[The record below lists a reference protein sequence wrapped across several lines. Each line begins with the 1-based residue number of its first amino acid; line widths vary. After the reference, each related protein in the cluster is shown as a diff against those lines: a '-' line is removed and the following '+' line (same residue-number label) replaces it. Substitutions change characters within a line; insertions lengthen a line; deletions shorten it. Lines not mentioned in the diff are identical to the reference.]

1 MKRTLLILCALLAMA
16 YSAGTQAQNVWDGT
30 VAGSFAGGSG
40 TAEDPYLIADGAQLK
55 RFAAIVNGTDG
66 MTQNTAA
73 KGKLTADILLN
84 DTTNWTSWNESTAPA
99 NTWTPIGNNSQPF
112 TGTLDGDGHSVSGI
126 YINSSN
132 NCQGFFGATN
142 GATITNLHTTQGYIR
157 GNGRVGGIVGNAEG
171 GSIEDCTNGCTI
183 ASTGSSNGGIIGNG
197 MGVQITGCTNNGP
210 LVAGQYQNGGIAG
223 TVENSTIDQCVNNAD
238 ITVNDHVGGIAGYNT
253 NGTVSNCLNKGN
265 VNTSNAFYTYTAGIV
280 ANNRGTGSV
289 AKNCLNLGTISG
301 QGGIGCR
308 QNSIVCATD
317 ANGTPADN
325 CYSINTSGVSVGLAD
340 NSRDVTEEELES
352 GIIANLLQ
360 GNQEELIWGQTI
372 GADNSPVLGG
382 PEVFIYGDGTC
393 GNAPLQT
400 GEGGFYLISTAN
412 ELRLFASMVN
422 GGQTSIN
429 GKLTADILL
438 NDTTNWTSWNESTAP
453 ANTWTPIGSGA
464 NPFTGTLDG
473 DGHSVS
479 GIYINSTADYQ
490 GLVGYLGSGRTRNI
504 GVKAS
509 YIKGG
514 YYVGGV
520 CGYNYGGTVSNCYNT
535 GSVEGNSSVGGLCG
549 MNYGNVI
556 NCYNNGSVEGN
567 EIVGGLCGRNDGTV
581 TNCYNNG
588 NITGSNYVGGVCGY
602 NYGGTVTNCY
612 NTGSVEGNYSV
623 GGLCGF
629 NNGGTV
635 TNCYNTGSVTGNDYV
650 GGVCGQNT
658 MGTVTNCYNTGNV
671 TGNDYVGGLCGQ
683 NYDNVT
689 NCYYLIGTAAG
700 GINGSDAAGQAE
712 AKTAEQF
719 QSGEVAWLL
728 GEGWGQTIGT
738 DEYPVLGGEKVYQY
752 NDGTYGNTPLPMDGD
767 FYLIS
772 TADELRLFAAIVNG
786 TLTDGT
792 QQNTAANGR
801 LTADILLNDTTNW
814 TSWNETTAPANSWTP
829 IGNSWENQFTG
840 TLDGD
845 GHSVSGIYINS
856 TADDQGLVG
865 VLGEG
870 GTLQDLGVKA
880 SYIKGGYSVGGLCG
894 RNDGIVSNCYNTGNV
909 AGTER
914 VGGVCGY
921 NYYATVTNCYNTG
934 NVTGTGD
941 YVGGV
946 CGENY
951 TTVTNC
957 YNTGSVEGTN
967 RVGGVC
973 GYNYSATVTNC
984 YNTGNVTGNN
994 LVGGV
999 CGYNYSATVTNCYNN
1014 GNVAGN
1020 YNAGGVCGY
1029 NEGTVSNCYYLNTCG
1044 AAGVGTSK
1052 TADEFA
1058 SGEVAWLLQNEQ
1070 AEQVWGQNLTL
1081 APKDTYP
1088 VLGGLKVVQNGNGYV
1103 NELKQD
1109 GDFYLISTA
1118 DELRLFASMVNGG
1131 QTSINGK
1138 LTADILLND
1147 TTNWT
1152 SWNETTAP
1160 ANSWTPIGNSSQP
1173 FTGTLDGDGHS
1184 VSGIYINSTANY
1196 QGLVGYLGS
1205 GGTLQNLGVKASYIK
1220 GGYSVGGVCGR
1231 NDGTVTNCYNSGS
1244 VAGNNYVGGV
1254 CGMNGGGTVT
1264 NCYNTG
1270 SVAGNGYVGGLCGL
1284 NYGTVTNCYNS
1295 GSVAGNNYVGGVCGW
1310 NDIGSITNCY
1320 NTGSVAGN
1328 GYVGGLCGLNYG
1340 TVTNCYNTGSV
1351 EGNNSVGGLCG
1362 WNDGTVTNCYNTG
1375 SVEGNYSVGGL
1386 CGQNSATVTNCYYLT
1401 GMAAGGING
1410 SDAAGQAE
1418 AKTETEFASGEVAWL
1433 LQGEKAEQVWGQAIG
1448 TDESPVWQ
1456 TEGNKVYKLTLQ
1468 NGEEAN
1474 PLYANSGNFTLPAPA
1489 EREGYTFAGWFTAQ
1503 ADGTQVQ
1510 DDATLTADLTLY
1522 AQWTANSYTIR
1533 FVNADGT
1540 VLQSSEVEY
1549 GQTPAYNGE
1558 TPTKESTAEF
1568 DYTFAGWT
1576 PQIANVTEEAT
1587 YTATYTET
1595 RRSYTLTVA
1604 LAEGCEEMGEVS
1616 GSGSYEYGTVV
1627 TLTATA
1633 HEGYKFMQWSD
1644 GDTNATRTI
1653 IVEGDMTLTATFEAE
1668 GGSETGLE
1676 EQMADTFQVIGMERS
1691 VRIEGSEQEA
1701 CVFNTAGQLI
1711 YRGTERIIEVH
1722 AAGIYLV
1729 RIGNETKR
1737 VMVR

>member
-40 TAEDPYLIADGAQLK
+40 TAEDPYQIADGAQLAK
-55 RFAAIVNGTDG
+55 LAQDVNGGNNYAGTYFV
-66 MTQNTAA
+66 
-73 KGKLTADILLN
+73 LTADILLN

-99 NTWTPIGNNSQPF
+99 NSWTPIGSDANPF

-126 YINSSN
+126 YVNSN
-132 NCQGFFGATN
+132 EHYQGFVGYLGVN
-142 GATITNLHTTQGYIR
+142 GIIQNIGVKESYVKGVWSTGGVCGQNDGLMINCYNS
-157 GNGRVGGIVGNAEG
+157 GNVTGSYYVGGVCGR
-171 GSIEDCTNGCTI
+171 
-183 ASTGSSNGGIIGNG
+183 STGTDNEYSFLTNCYNTGKVTGHESVGGVCGLNTSHGPISNCYNIGS
-197 MGVQITGCTNNGP
+197 VTGSFKFGSVCGH
-210 LVAGQYQNGGIAG
+210 
-223 TVENSTIDQCVNNAD
+223 
-238 ITVNDHVGGIAGYNT
+238 NDHTVT
-253 NGTVSNCLNKGN
+253 NCYYLEGT
-265 VNTSNAFYTYTAGIV
+265 TD
-280 ANNRGTGSV
+280 
-289 AKNCLNLGTISG
+289 
-301 QGGIGCR
+301 GIGIDF
-308 QNSIVCATD
+308 SD
-317 ANGTPADN
+317 
-325 CYSINTSGVSVGLAD
+325 SGKVFAKSA
-340 NSRDVTEEELES
+340 EQFAS
-352 GIIANLLQ
+352 GEVAYLL
-360 GNQEELIWGQTI
+360 GEGWGQTI
-372 GADNSPVLGG
+372 GTDEYPVLGG
-382 PEVFIYGDGTC
+382 EKVYQYSDGTY
-393 GNAPLQT
+393 GNTPLQA
-400 GEGGFYLISTAN
+400 GEDGFYLISNAD

-438 NDTTNWTSWNESTAP
+438 NDISNWENWGNTPPANTWTPIGNSWENQFTGTLDGDGHSVSGIYINSGTDYQGLVGVLGEGGTLQDLGVKASYIKGVNQVGGLCGWNFGTVTNCYNTGSVEGNGYVGGLCGLNYGTVTNCYNTGSVTGNDYVGGVCGQNYATVTNCYYLDTCGATEEGTSKTADEFASGEVAWLLQGEQEGQVWGQTIGTEDYPVLGGKKVYNNNGTYSNMAMNSDGFYLISNADELRLFASMVNSGQTSINGRLTADIELNNTTNWTSWNESTTGL
-453 ANTWTPIGSGA
+453 NTWTPIGSSSQ
-464 NPFTGTLDG
+464 PFTGTLDG

-490 GLVGYLGSGRTRNI
+490 GLVGVLEEGGTLQDLGVKASYIKGGYSVGGLCGMKYGTVTNCYNTGNVTGTGDYLGGVCGWNSSGTVTNCYNTGSVSGNRFVGGVCGDNYGGTMTNCYYTGSVTGSYYVGGLCGTNSGTVTNCYYLNTCGAAGVGTSKTADEFASGEVAWLLSTGENGEIWGQNLTFDPKDDYPVPGGLKVYNNNGTYSNMAMDGDFYLISTADELRLFASMVNSGQTSINGKLTADILLNDISNWTSWNESTAPANSWTPIGSGSQPFTGTLDGDGHSVSGIYINSEADFQGLVGFLGSGRTRNI

-612 NTGSVEGNYSV
+612 NTGSVTGRDMVGGLCGMNYRNVTNCYNTGSVEGNYSV

-689 NCYYLIGTAAG
+689 NCYYLTGTAAG

-728 GEGWGQTIGT
+728 QNGQT
-738 DEYPVLGGEKVYQY
+738 
-752 NDGTYGNTPLPMDGD
+752 
-767 FYLIS
+767 
-772 TADELRLFAAIVNG
+772 
-786 TLTDGT
+786 
-792 QQNTAANGR
+792 
-801 LTADILLNDTTNW
+801 
-814 TSWNETTAPANSWTP
+814 
-829 IGNSWENQFTG
+829 
-840 TLDGD
+840 
-845 GHSVSGIYINS
+845 
-856 TADDQGLVG
+856 
-865 VLGEG
+865 
-870 GTLQDLGVKA
+870 
-880 SYIKGGYSVGGLCG
+880 
-894 RNDGIVSNCYNTGNV
+894 
-909 AGTER
+909 
-914 VGGVCGY
+914 
-921 NYYATVTNCYNTG
+921 
-934 NVTGTGD
+934 
-941 YVGGV
+941 
-946 CGENY
+946 
-951 TTVTNC
+951 
-957 YNTGSVEGTN
+957 
-967 RVGGVC
+967 
-973 GYNYSATVTNC
+973 
-984 YNTGNVTGNN
+984 
-994 LVGGV
+994 
-999 CGYNYSATVTNCYNN
+999 
-1014 GNVAGN
+1014 
-1020 YNAGGVCGY
+1020 
-1029 NEGTVSNCYYLNTCG
+1029 
-1044 AAGVGTSK
+1044 
-1052 TADEFA
+1052 
-1058 SGEVAWLLQNEQ
+1058 
-1070 AEQVWGQNLTL
+1070 
-1081 APKDTYP
+1081 
-1088 VLGGLKVVQNGNGYV
+1088 
-1103 NELKQD
+1103 
-1109 GDFYLISTA
+1109 
-1118 DELRLFASMVNGG
+1118 
-1131 QTSINGK
+1131 
-1138 LTADILLND
+1138 
-1147 TTNWT
+1147 
-1152 SWNETTAP
+1152 
-1160 ANSWTPIGNSSQP
+1160 
-1173 FTGTLDGDGHS
+1173 
-1184 VSGIYINSTANY
+1184 
-1196 QGLVGYLGS
+1196 
-1205 GGTLQNLGVKASYIK
+1205 
-1220 GGYSVGGVCGR
+1220 
-1231 NDGTVTNCYNSGS
+1231 
-1244 VAGNNYVGGV
+1244 
-1254 CGMNGGGTVT
+1254 
-1264 NCYNTG
+1264 
-1270 SVAGNGYVGGLCGL
+1270 
-1284 NYGTVTNCYNS
+1284 
-1295 GSVAGNNYVGGVCGW
+1295 
-1310 NDIGSITNCY
+1310 
-1320 NTGSVAGN
+1320 
-1328 GYVGGLCGLNYG
+1328 
-1340 TVTNCYNTGSV
+1340 
-1351 EGNNSVGGLCG
+1351 
-1362 WNDGTVTNCYNTG
+1362 
-1375 SVEGNYSVGGL
+1375 
-1386 CGQNSATVTNCYYLT
+1386 
-1401 GMAAGGING
+1401 
-1410 SDAAGQAE
+1410 
-1418 AKTETEFASGEVAWL
+1418 
-1433 LQGEKAEQVWGQAIG
+1433 EQVWGQAIG

-1474 PLYANSGNFTLPAPA
+1474 ALYANSGNFTLPAPA
-1489 EREGYTFAGWFTAQ
+1489 EVTGYTFAGWFTAQ

-1522 AQWTANSYTIR
+1522 AQWTANSYTVTFDANGGEGSMNQQTFTYDVKQTLTPNAFTRTGYSFTGWNTQADGNGSTYGDKAEVQNLTAEANGSITLYAQWSINSYTIR

-1540 VLQSSEVEY
+1540 ELQSSEVEY

-1587 YTATYTET
+1587 YKATYTAT
-1595 RRSYTLTVA
+1595 KRSYTLTVA

-1653 IVEGDMTLTATFEAE
+1653 IVEGEVTLTATFEAE

-1701 CVFNTAGQLI
+1701 CVFNTAGLLI